1 MHPTQCW
8 DDTWTQG
15 AHSWCRPLY
24 PLAHVFDYPSA
35 HSQVLFASTWRDGV
49 RSDRRTEAHSQP
61 HNGIMD
67 HNTYSPSPTQ
77 PPPSVGCTR
86 PLASV
91 RVCVCVCAGLLF
103 PIVWTALRSSDWWSV
118 RSPRPPNHP
127 KILHV
132 KNYRFFYMN
141 RGWASSV

>member
-77 PPPSVGCTR
+77 PPPIRGMYEA
-86 PLASV
+86 ASFCACV
-91 RVCVCVCAGLLF
+91 RVCVC
-103 PIVWTALRSSDWWSV
+103 RSSLSDRLNGSSLV
-118 RSPRPPNHP
+118 RLMVCPLAQAPKPP
-127 KILHV
+127 KDSSCKKLSFFLHEQGV
-132 KNYRFFYMN
+132 
-141 RGWASSV
+141 G